1 MAGVVWRSETDVT
14 GESASA
20 SAMTGVLHAFLEV
33 VSMSSLVLNDID
45 SSKINFNVL
54 VRNSRLLCIPYSIVH
69 QRKFFASKYRCLPYN
84 SQP

>member
-1 MAGVVWRSETDVT
+1 MAGVVWRSKTDVT

-45 SSKINFNVL
+45 SGL
-54 VRNSRLLCIPYSIVH
+54 
-69 QRKFFASKYRCLPYN
+69 AG
-84 SQP
+84 

>member
-1 MAGVVWRSETDVT
+1 MAGDVWRSETDVT

-45 SSKINFNVL
+45 SGL
-54 VRNSRLLCIPYSIVH
+54 AR
-69 QRKFFASKYRCLPYN
+69 
-84 SQP
+84 